1 MLSFCRE
8 VLFKFGNKCIKMEL
22 LLHNPAYL
30 SAVLALGDAPGHP
43 VQSPGLAV
51 ADAAP
56 VHHVGGPLAAHL
68 SAKISD
74 LSLWLSMV

>member
-1 MLSFCRE
+1 MFLPSGKLMG
-8 VLFKFGNKCIKMEL
+8 VLPPPLQL

-30 SAVLALGDAPGHP
+30 SAVHALGDAPGHP

>member
-30 SAVLALGDAPGHP
+30 SAVHALGDAPL
-43 VQSPGLAV
+43 QSPGLAV